1 MAKQNKKAVR
11 TATKSGGG
19 KGPDAEQK
27 LDGLAADIRAG
38 HRRCVDAMKGVVEQA
53 RDIGKALEAA
63 KGMVR
68 HGEWTGWVADHC
80 QFAMRMAQNYL
91 LVARHYSEVVA
102 KWGKADEWRLTEFLA
117 VAQELDRTRRGK
129 AAKTPPAEPAAGFG
143 LPADEVALRR
153 DRLRDRPG
161 TDRLLGDAAVTA
173 FVRQKLD
180 ALYAA
185 VRRFAASKA
194 TEALAGAELQP
205 ADIGILLV
213 ESLKAA
219 LDPTGLVA
227 APAAAE
233 PATPP
238 TAPAEPA
245 IAPQNR
251 HTANHPNLDPVSV

>member
-1 MAKQNKKAVR
+1 MAKQNKKASG
-11 TATKSGGG
+11 TAAKAKGVGG
-19 KGPDAEQK
+19 KGPDAEK
-27 LDGLAADIRAG
+27 ELDALAADIRAG

-53 RDIGKALEAA
+53 RDTGKHLIEA
-63 KGMVR
+63 KKRVR
-68 HGEWTGWVADHC
+68 HGEWTTWVVDHC
-80 QFAMRMAQNYL
+80 QFAVRMAQNYM
-91 LVARHYSEVVA
+91 LVARHYGGVVA
-102 KWGKADEWRLTEFLA
+102 ECVKADEWRLTEFLA
-117 VAQELDRTRRGK
+117 VAQELERTRRGK
-129 AAKTPPAEPAAGFG
+129 AAKTPPAEPRTAFA
-143 LPADEVALRR
+143 LPADEVAGRR

-161 TDRLLGDAAVTA
+161 NDRLLGDAAVTA

-227 APAAAE
+227 APAAME
-233 PATPP
+233 PA
-238 TAPAEPA
+238 APAVHAGQPEKNDCPEPLVA
-245 IAPQNR
+245 
-251 HTANHPNLDPVSV
+251 